1 MDVKEA
7 VRSAKQWV
15 LDVMDDEHPANLG
28 LEEVAYNDKEQLW
41 RITLGF
47 SRAWNSSR
55 GALASMSGE
64 PLQKRAYR
72 TILVD
77 DRNGEVKGMQ
87 LRMASED

>member
-7 VRSAKQWV
+7 VRSAKRWV
-15 LDVMDDEHPANLG
+15 LEVMDDEHPANLG
-28 LEEVAYNDKEQLW
+28 LEEVEYNDKEQLW

-47 SRAWNSSR
+47 SRAWNSNR
-55 GALASMSGE
+55 GALAGMSSE

-77 DRNGEVKGMQ
+77 DRNGEVRGMQ

>member
-7 VRSAKQWV
+7 VRSAKRWV

-28 LEEVAYNDKEQLW
+28 LEEVEYNDKEALW

-47 SRAWNSSR
+47 SRPWNSSR

-64 PLQKRAYR
+64 ALQKRAYR
-72 TILVD
+72 TIIVD
-77 DRNGEVKGMQ
+77 DRSGKVKGMQ
-87 LRMASED
+87 RRTVSED

>member
-7 VRSAKQWV
+7 VRSAKRWV

-28 LEEVAYNDKEQLW
+28 LEEVEYNDKEQLW
-41 RITLGF
+41 KITLGF

-55 GALASMSGE
+55 GALASISAK
-64 PLQKRAYR
+64 PQKRAYR

-77 DRNGEVKGMQ
+77 DRSGEIKGMQ
-87 LRMASED
+87 LRMAPED

>member
-7 VRSAKQWV
+7 VRSAKRWV

-28 LEEVAYNDKEQLW
+28 LEEVEYNDKEQLW

-47 SRAWNSSR
+47 NRAWNSSR
-55 GALASMSGE
+55 GALASMAAE

-77 DRNGEVKGMQ
+77 DRNGKVKGMQ